1 MSVFLIQIYLFLQDK
16 TFGLKNKKGA
26 KQQRFIQQVQH
37 QVKSGGNIKKTED
50 LKKLEK
56 EKKLK
61 DQKEMNLLFKPVATQ
76 KVEKGNISFMPF
88 VSFTVQCAC
97 LLDYFFIINNMDNC
111 KQVGVMLPFLDLCL
125 GDTWFKIKINLL
137 S

>member
-1 MSVFLIQIYLFLQDK
+1 MFLNQIYWFEQDK

-37 QVKSGGNIKKTED
+37 QVKSGGNVKKPED
-50 LKKLEK
+50 LKKLDK

-76 KVEKGNISFMPF
+76 KVEKGKVLIRSTIISFLLF
-88 VSFTVQCAC
+88 ISFTV
-97 LLDYFFIINNMDNC
+97 NC
-111 KQVGVMLPFLDLCL
+111 VLVEQ
-125 GDTWFKIKINLL
+125 ISL